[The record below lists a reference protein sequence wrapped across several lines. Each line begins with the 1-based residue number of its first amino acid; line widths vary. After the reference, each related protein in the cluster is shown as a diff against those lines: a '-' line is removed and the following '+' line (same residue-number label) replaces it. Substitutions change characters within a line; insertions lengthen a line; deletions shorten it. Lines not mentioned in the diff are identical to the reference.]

1 MTAPATP
8 THLLPQWWQDLR
20 QSAWTRYTTTPHPSP
35 TDERWRFTDLAA
47 LSIADFGLSDFSL
60 RSERISDLQTAQ
72 ATLGASLPLAS
83 DNPQSAIRNPQS
95 PRFPCSAA
103 SLTFT
108 NNRLTRRTPLPANL
122 TAQGVIYCPLEEAII
137 AHPTLIRAYLQK
149 HDVALGS
156 EKFTAL
162 NTALTTSGAL
172 LYVPKNITIDA
183 PLHLEHIATGPAAS
197 IYPHTLVILEDN
209 ARATLIEHF
218 TSAASGSAEFPL
230 GQNAKKNLGAPRF
243 ASGVNDLHAAPGSRL
258 TYIGAQT
265 YSPDTLAFQTN
276 SIVAQRDAHILTLN
290 LHLGGRYSRHESHS
304 RLQGPGA
311 HSEMLALT
319 VATNSQQ
326 FDQRTLQTHQAPNTS
341 SNLLYKNA
349 LLDAAKTIFS
359 GLIIVEP
366 DAQKTDAYQS
376 NRNLML
382 SDEAE
387 ANSLPGLEIQA
398 NDVRCTHG
406 ATTARIPAEQE
417 FYLQSRGIN
426 PATAH
431 ELLIAGFF
439 EEVLNKLENEELKTT
454 LRTLIQTKFGKI
466 KN

>member
-1 MTAPATP
+1 MSTLPQTLNFAA
-8 THLLPQWWQDLR
+8 PQWWHDLR
-20 QSAWTRYTTTPHPSP
+20 QTAWTRYTTLPLPVR
-35 TDERWRFTDLAA
+35 TDERWRF
-47 LSIADFGLSDFSL
+47 
-60 RSERISDLQTAQ
+60 SDLTALKLDA
-72 ATLGASLPLAS
+72 ATLPSGEHPPEISAPAPRQALATS
-83 DNPQSAIRNPQS
+83 GVQVYSPSAPH
-95 PRFPCSAA
+95 AA
-103 SLTFT
+103 SLTFV
-108 NNRLTRRTPLPANL
+108 NNRLTHRSNFPPDL
-122 TAQGVIYCPLEEAII
+122 TKLGVIFCPLEEAITK
-137 AHPTLIRAYLQK
+137 HPDHIRAYLQK

-172 LYVPKNITIDA
+172 LYVPKNVTIA
-183 PLHLEHIATGPAAS
+183 TPLLLEHLALGTDAS

-209 ARATLIEHF
+209 ARATLIETF
-218 TSAASGSAEFPL
+218 TSATPDA
-230 GQNAKKNLGAPRF
+230 RHF
-243 ASGVNDLHAAPGSRL
+243 ASGVNDLHAGQGAHL
-258 TYIGAQT
+258 TYIGAQN

-276 SIVAQRDAHILTLN
+276 SIVAQRDARVLTLN

-319 VATNSQQ
+319 VATGAQQ
-326 FDQRTLQTHQAPNTS
+326 FDQRTLQTHQAPHTS

-349 LLDAAKTIFS
+349 LLNTAKTIFS

-382 SDEAE
+382 SDDAE
-387 ANSLPGLEIQA
+387 ASSLPGLEIQA

-406 ATTARIPAEQE
+406 ATAARIPAEQE

-426 PATAH
+426 PANAH

-439 EEVLNKLENEELKTT
+439 EEVLAKLENEELQTT
-454 LRTLIQTKFGKI
+454 LRALIQTKFK
-466 KN
+466 K